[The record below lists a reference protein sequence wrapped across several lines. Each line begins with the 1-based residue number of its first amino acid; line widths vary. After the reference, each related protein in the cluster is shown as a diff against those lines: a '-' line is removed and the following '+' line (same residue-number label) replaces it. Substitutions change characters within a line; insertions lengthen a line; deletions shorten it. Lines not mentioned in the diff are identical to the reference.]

1 YEMVEASP
9 DMDAVTY
16 MNGYTTIIP
25 DKTEPPFDDLK
36 VRRALN
42 HALDKET
49 IAKTAYGNENFYN
62 FDGALFSPEQK
73 ELYSEKGTEQYLA
86 YDPEKAKSLLEQ
98 SNYNGEQ
105 IQIIYSNDY
114 ERYDQI
120 AQVAKQQLE
129 QAGFKVKLVAY

>member
-1 YEMVEASP
+1 ILSRFKDYAARDETDWGGLTGKKDAHFDKINFKIVKDPQVMINGLKTGLYDYAQTIPPDLYEMVEASP

-62 FDGALFSPEQK
+62 FD
-73 ELYSEKGTEQYLA
+73 
-86 YDPEKAKSLLEQ
+86 
-98 SNYNGEQ
+98 
-105 IQIIYSNDY
+105 
-114 ERYDQI
+114 
-120 AQVAKQQLE
+120 
-129 QAGFKVKLVAY
+129 